1 MPSMLRLVI
10 IALLSFQP
18 WLQAMAQEDEFSDID
33 DVEDDAYFSED
44 GEGTYN
50 IYDPIEPVNRF
61 IYGFN
66 KQLDRYLLKPV
77 AKSYAFVVPNPI
89 KDRVHN
95 FSLNLLEPLTFANQL
110 LQLRID
116 DACRTLMRFLINT
129 SLGLFGLHDVAAGG
143 GLYRSEDGKFDD
155 TLSYYGIG
163 SGMYIVLP
171 IIGPSHLRNT
181 ISLPFDYYMDPFVYR
196 HHDFVYTTKGVGAL
210 DIRYQNLDVTEQ
222 IQNDALDEYAS
233 MRSIYMQYN
242 K

>member
-1 MPSMLRLVI
+1 MPNILRLLI
-10 IALLSFQP
+10 IALLTFQP
-18 WLQAMAQEDEFSDID
+18 LWQAVAQEEDFSDID
-33 DVEDDAYFSED
+33 AVEDDSYFSED

-50 IYDPIEPVNRF
+50 IYDPIEPINRF

-66 KQLDRYLLKPV
+66 KQLDHYLFKPI
-77 AKSYAFVVPNPI
+77 AKSYAYAIPNPI

-95 FSLNLLEPLTFANQL
+95 FSLNLMEPLTFANQL

-116 DACRTLMRFLINT
+116 DACRTLMRFLINS

-143 GLYRSEDGKFDD
+143 ELYRGDGTKFDD
-155 TLSYYGIG
+155 TLSHYGIG

-171 IIGPSHLRNT
+171 IIGPSHLRNA
-181 ISLPFDYYMDPFVYR
+181 ISLPFDYYMDPFMYA
-196 HHDFVYTTKGVGAL
+196 HDDFVYSTKGVGAL

-222 IQNDALDEYAS
+222 IQKDALDEYAS